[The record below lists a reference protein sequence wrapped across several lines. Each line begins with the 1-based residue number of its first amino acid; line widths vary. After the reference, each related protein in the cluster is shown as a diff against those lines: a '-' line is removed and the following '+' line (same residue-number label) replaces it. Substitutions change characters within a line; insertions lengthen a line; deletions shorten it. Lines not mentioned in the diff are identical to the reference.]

1 MKNDFDNDVKTT
13 TTVNAINEKGDTKMD
28 KKNFLYNLVADLE
41 PKEISKRHA
50 DLIQRA
56 NAFGIPIP
64 IARKFLV
71 YAIIAKTDAK
81 HDLNKNI

>member
-1 MKNDFDNDVKTT
+1 MKNHFDNDVKTT
-13 TTVNAINEKGDTKMD
+13 TKTTALKGDVNMN

-41 PKEISKRHA
+41 PKEISKKHTE
-50 DLIQRA
+50 LIQRA
-56 NAFGIPIP
+56 YAFGIPIP

-71 YAIIAKTDAK
+71 YAIIAKTAAK